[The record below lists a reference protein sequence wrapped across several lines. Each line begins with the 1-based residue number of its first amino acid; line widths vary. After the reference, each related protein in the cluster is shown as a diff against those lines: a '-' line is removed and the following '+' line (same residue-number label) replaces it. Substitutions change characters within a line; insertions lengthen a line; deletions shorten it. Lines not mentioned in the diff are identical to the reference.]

1 MKKVLVLGAGLVSK
15 PLVDYFIDRCG
26 YQVVVATRTVS
37 KADKIIDGRSLGSS
51 VQWTTD
57 DLPALDQLV
66 KDADL
71 VVSMIPPTMH
81 IPVAKSCIENSTN
94 MVTTSYISPEMA
106 QLDTPAREKGILI
119 LNEIGEDPGM
129 DHMGAK
135 KMIDEIHEKKGRVL
149 SLASYGA
156 GLPSFDDNR
165 NPFGYKFSWSPRGV
179 MLAAQTD
186 AAYLDNGKT
195 VSVSGKELFDHHWLV
210 DIKDLG
216 TFETYP
222 NRDSRRYL
230 PYFELGEDVSF
241 YRGLLRFTGYC
252 NTMKAIAALG
262 LLELS
267 EEREF
272 GNSSYA
278 DFTASLVGASSDE
291 DIIQKTSEF
300 LQTDVQSDV
309 ILKLKWLGFFSDT
322 PVEIK
327 SGSNIDL
334 LLDLMLKKM
343 SYAPGEK
350 DMIIVHDEIVAQF
363 PDRREKWYSTMRV
376 EGIPHGDSAMSR
388 AVSLPAAIAS
398 KHILEGRISETGVHM
413 PTIKQIYEPVLKELE
428 TFDYTFKHSV
438 ETVAD

>member
-222 NRDSRRYL
+222 N
-230 PYFELGEDVSF
+230 G
-241 YRGLLRFTGYC
+241 
-252 NTMKAIAALG
+252 
-262 LLELS
+262 
-267 EEREF
+267 
-272 GNSSYA
+272 
-278 DFTASLVGASSDE
+278 GA
-291 DIIQKTSEF
+291 
-300 LQTDVQSDV
+300 
-309 ILKLKWLGFFSDT
+309 
-322 PVEIK
+322 
-327 SGSNIDL
+327 
-334 LLDLMLKKM
+334 
-343 SYAPGEK
+343 
-350 DMIIVHDEIVAQF
+350 
-363 PDRREKWYSTMRV
+363 
-376 EGIPHGDSAMSR
+376 
-388 AVSLPAAIAS
+388 
-398 KHILEGRISETGVHM
+398 GVW
-413 PTIKQIYEPVLKELE
+413 K
-428 TFDYTFKHSV
+428 
-438 ETVAD
+438 